1 MTFRATAVFTT
12 PTTPSSA
19 PWRDVSGFSRACSYP
34 QNIRDT
40 CILWPPSG
48 IARVVLHLLLLLP
61 PHEAQEI
68 GSNVSDLAFLVWT
81 YSFPHFCSKVTLP
94 VKGLRR
100 NSNAYRKFR
109 RMRSNYLHACG
120 SLFFLK
126 PPKKSYIVFKIILTV
141 EKLRLNVKRRGKR
154 KRFYADDSHSAR
166 RRNNNDESDSSEI
179 EKASL
184 NSSWVWYFDVTSRRA
199 PKRRT
204 SSPINLASDKYLSSN
219 DSKWTFIRVRSIRED
234 LWTTRI

>member
-1 MTFRATAVFTT
+1 MSSISLSKKRYRRRAFKANKTLVGTCYRSCSRVYTWVALKGERRRQKRMTFRATAVFTT

-109 RMRSNYLHACG
+109 RMRSNYLHAFG
-120 SLFFLK
+120 FDFVPIFFSFFFYNLLQ
-126 PPKKSYIVFKIILTV
+126 PSIL
-141 EKLRLNVKRRGKR
+141 
-154 KRFYADDSHSAR
+154 
-166 RRNNNDESDSSEI
+166 
-179 EKASL
+179 
-184 NSSWVWYFDVTSRRA
+184 
-199 PKRRT
+199 
-204 SSPINLASDKYLSSN
+204 
-219 DSKWTFIRVRSIRED
+219 
-234 LWTTRI
+234 